1 MISSS
6 RLYDDTRLYPAY
18 LVLWYM
24 YLILVSMLGVILVVI
39 IVQKGIKNRKK
50 EFNWKKLKKEMQKI
64 MIIENKLK
72 ISYIRID
79 QMPEH
84 TI

>member
-6 RLYDDTRLYPAY
+6 RLYDDNSVHRAY

-24 YLILVSMLGVILVVI
+24 YLFLVSMLGVILVVI
-39 IVQKGIKNRKK
+39 IVQKGSKKRKSNLTGK
-50 EFNWKKLKKEMQKI
+50 TKKEMQKI